1 MEVTMTTDE
10 HKSRTGRSYLID
22 IAVLHGQYDYDVCR
36 SYQCICGKQIE
47 SGLVD

>member
-10 HKSRTGRSYLID
+10 HKSRTEKIQID
-22 IAVLHGQYDYDVCR
+22 IAVLHGQYDYDVCG